1 MTEERTL
8 SIDHLCLETVEEL
21 PGVVVTRIY
30 RHTLQGRQETLEIH
44 KGNEAEAMAFL
55 GPLARAL
62 GVEIQKG

>member
-21 PGVVVTRIY
+21 PGVVVTRVY

-44 KGNEAEAMAFL
+44 KGNEEEAFAFL
-55 GPLARAL
+55 KPLAHAL